1 MFKKLI
7 SIAALAALSST
18 SAFALTN
25 PGFEDGTTNG
35 WTVLGGAQ
43 LTAMDSM
50 PFSLFDEADGGAF
63 VDSGTW
69 TAAYGTHFGVLRVA
83 NPPAT
88 SSVDP
93 VPDSMHYV
101 LNFANTSQATAAG
114 DKFAVRLMTADYFYA
129 PDGYDDTVSIT
140 FAGNYSGT
148 YTYTYAAS
156 QFLTP
161 YNQADSG
168 WLEMTFG
175 NGVNDA
181 PVGTTA
187 FIVNVTNYYDSFGSN
202 APTIGL
208 DFEAAP
214 VPEPETYAMMLAGL
228 GALGFMSRRRRAKKA

>member
-1 MFKKLI
+1 MFKKLV

-35 WTVLGGAQ
+35 WTVLPGTQLYAQ
-43 LTAMDSM
+43 TSM
-50 PFSLFDEADGGAF
+50 PFTLFDDVDPAF
-63 VDSGTW
+63 TYSDTW
-69 TAAYGTHFGVLRVA
+69 NAAYGSYFGVLRPLS
-83 NPPAT
+83 PPAT

-93 VPDSMHYV
+93 VADQMHYV
-101 LNFANTSQATAAG
+101 LNFADTSQATVAG
-114 DKFAVRLMTADYFYA
+114 DKVAVRLLTADYAYTA
-129 PDGYDDTVSIT
+129 DGYDDTVSIT
-140 FAGNYSGT
+140 FAGNYAGT

-156 QFLTP
+156 VFNTAGP
-161 YNQADSG
+161 DSG

-175 NGVNDA
+175 SGVGEA

-187 FIVNVTNYYDSFGSN
+187 FIVNVTNYYDAFGTN
-202 APTIGL
+202 TPIVGL

-228 GALGFMSRRRRAKKA
+228 GALGFMSRRRRANKA